1 MRLIVVT
8 VIFAAIFSG
17 LCFVASKTVAIQV
30 SDKILSDVGIQL
42 ISNDLTD
49 VVAQADGRDITL
61 AGELVSQAQI
71 DKAMEV
77 IHSRPG
83 VRLVVN
89 DMVLKGVTSQSAE
102 K

>member
-1 MRLIVVT
+1 MRFIVVT
-8 VIFAAIFSG
+8 VIFAAMFLG

-30 SDKILSDVGIQL
+30 SDKILRDVSNQL
-42 ISNDLTD
+42 ISNDLVD

-61 AGELVSQAQI
+61 SGTLASQAQI
-71 DKAMEV
+71 DQAMEV
-77 IHSRPG
+77 IHHRPG

-89 DMVLKGVTSQSAE
+89 NMVLKSVASQSTD